1 MLLNTHMELKIF
13 QQMYQQAANALEQNY
28 SSSNGFMADCY
39 FNFVDIGAYG
49 LTRQMSRP
57 NWINVVREPIS
68 RFVSHFYYMSRDWR
82 MQNKVLQPEDA
93 KVCTIF
99 PVLAQIISFT

>member
-1 MLLNTHMELKIF
+1 
-13 QQMYQQAANALEQNY
+13 
-28 SSSNGFMADCY
+28 MADCY

-57 NWINVVREPIS
+57 NWINVVREPVS

-93 KVCTIF
+93 KVRTIF
-99 PVLAQIISFT
+99 PFLAHCTMNIFGSKSGHL